1 MHLTGAEFARCAVS
15 SDRPDGARQPDGFA
29 VGLLW
34 SPQHIGFSSRSPVSM
49 IWKRALYA
57 R

>member
-49 IWKRALYA
+49 IRKRALYA